1 MSACQI
7 TKRFCFTED
16 RARAYIFRLLDEAIV
31 DQEGQRVLNGK
42 VQLLPEALLQ
52 VCLTGVVQLA
62 LSQRHSC
69 ELKILAHLGLLLECA
84 RPLACLP
91 NVVSTSLTL
100 QARRVVNCRV

>member
-16 RARAYIFRLLDEAIV
+16 RARAYISRLLDEAIV

-42 VQLLPEALLQ
+42 VQLLPKALLQ
-52 VCLTGVVQLA
+52 VRLTGVVQLA

-69 ELKILAHLGLLLECA
+69 ESNITAHLAFSWNVPG
-84 RPLACLP
+84 PLHASP
-91 NVVSTSLTL
+91 IS
-100 QARRVVNCRV
+100 